1 MLMLKITFYILAA
14 IATCGL
20 SYEASAAPSDK
31 LSIAK
36 ELRISNFPSL
46 NQTATPAPD
55 KIAPATKLAQVLLS
69 DIKGNWAQSTIQALA
84 ARGIIQGFPDGSF
97 RPDQP
102 VTRAEFAA
110 MISKAFGINPIREAI
125 AFIDVPANYWAE
137 GAIGQ
142 AYQMGFMAGYP
153 GDNIFNPEQNIPRVQ
168 ALVSLSN
175 GLKLATTGKTGT
187 ALDTYFQ
194 DAAQIP
200 DYAVNSV
207 AGATEKRLVVNYPN
221 IALLNPNQ
229 LATRA
234 DVAAFIYQALVS
246 TGELP
251 PLQPGAIAS
260 QYIAGPGQTASVPPT
275 PTVTPPSAQEVQ
287 KLQSQ
292 LSALERTSDFGNIFQ
307 GSPGITIAVPSGFG
321 ADQNTVFVGATYQSS
336 TRQGDADDAALGFGI
351 GVGNSRKSVG
361 VELSYTLAS
370 LTAEYDDFGDGG
382 FNIKIHRQL
391 PGDFAVAVGYNG
403 FLKIGSDNAVDDSL
417 YGVVTKVFRTRE
429 NVNLPL
435 SRLAVTVGVG
445 NGQFRTGGDIEDD
458 EDSANVFG
466 SAVVR
471 LAQPVS
477 LIAEWTGQD
486 LAFGLSIVPL
496 KKSNWVITPAFRD
509 VAGEGDKAR
518 FVLGTGISFRF

>member
-1 MLMLKITFYILAA
+1 M
-14 IATCGL
+14 
-20 SYEASAAPSDK
+20 
-31 LSIAK
+31 
-36 ELRISNFPSL
+36 
-46 NQTATPAPD
+46 
-55 KIAPATKLAQVLLS
+55 
-69 DIKGNWAQSTIQALA
+69 
-84 ARGIIQGFPDGSF
+84 
-97 RPDQP
+97 
-102 VTRAEFAA
+102 
-110 MISKAFGINPIREAI
+110 
-125 AFIDVPANYWAE
+125 
-137 GAIGQ
+137 
-142 AYQMGFMAGYP
+142 
-153 GDNIFNPEQNIPRVQ
+153 
-168 ALVSLSN
+168 
-175 GLKLATTGKTGT
+175 
-187 ALDTYFQ
+187 
-194 DAAQIP
+194 
-200 DYAVNSV
+200 
-207 AGATEKRLVVNYPN
+207 
-221 IALLNPNQ
+221 
-229 LATRA
+229 
-234 DVAAFIYQALVS
+234 AAFIYQALVS

-477 LIAEWTGQD
+477 SVSYTHLTLPTIY
-486 LAFGLSIVPL
+486 SV
-496 KKSNWVITPAFRD
+496 
-509 VAGEGDKAR
+509 
-518 FVLGTGISFRF
+518 